1 MERVDYFYFVVD
13 VSGSM
18 RGRKIGSVNDAVNN
32 IIHRLRRF
40 VGNRSLTAKIITLA
54 YADEP
59 RWSNFI
65 PVDVTSFA
73 FSDLQPEGE
82 ASHLGKALEELDR
95 KLFRQGD
102 TDSNKGRSTTI
113 IFFTDGLSTD
123 DLQGSVDMLAKNEI
137 FCNSNRI
144 GVTFNDELSRAIAE
158 ENLRLLVNGSDNI
171 IADDFVKLNRMLFEK
186 YK

>member
-1 MERVDYFYFVVD
+1 MEKVDYFYFVVD

-40 VGNRSLTAKIITLA
+40 VKNRRLTAKIIMLA

-65 PVDVTSFA
+65 PVNVTSFA
-73 FSDLQPEGE
+73 FNDLQPEGE

-95 KLFRQGD
+95 KLSRQGN
-102 TDSNKGRSTTI
+102 TDSEKGRSTTI

-123 DLQGSVDMLAKNEI
+123 DLQGSVDILAKNEI

-144 GVTFNDELSRAIAE
+144 GVTFNDELSRDIAE
-158 ENLRLLVNGSDNI
+158 ENLIMLVNKSDNI